1 MSRAKIIMEKRQ
13 QVAKLVTDVRA
24 LMDKADFEKRS
35 LSQEERNSISTM
47 EKDIDRLEDEANLEE
62 RQLERERKLGGDPK
76 PGLDPKPEDRAKP
89 RASEEYRSAYSKY
102 LLDGPR
108 AIYTEAEM
116 RAIQADNAITGGMF
130 MSPTQFVDEL
140 IRDIDNNVVIAGL
153 SRNFTIT
160 TAQSLGAPS
169 LDNDI
174 DDADWTAEIQ
184 AAAET
189 SDIKIGEREL
199 TPHQAS
205 KLVKISNKLLSYG
218 TQSPDTLVRERL
230 GYKFGITQEKVFMTG
245 DGSQKPLGLFTA
257 SPLGIS
263 TSYDIQ
269 TGSATDMTADGLM
282 DALYDLKEGY
292 QKKATWLFHRDAVK
306 KIRKLKDSTNTY
318 IWQPGLSGGNPPLIL
333 ERPYVISEY
342 VPNTFTSGKYVGIVG
357 DFSYYWI
364 VKRFGLAIQV
374 LKELYAVTNQTG
386 YIGRLEVDA
395 MPVLGAAFRRLK
407 TN

>member
-24 LMDKADFEKRS
+24 LMEKAETEKRAITP
-35 LSQEERNSISTM
+35 EERNSIAAM
-47 EKDIDRLEDEANLEE
+47 EKSIDQLDEEIQLEE

-76 PGLDPKPEDRAKP
+76 PGDPKPEDRAKP
-89 RASEEYRSAYSKY
+89 RSSLEYRSAFNRY
-102 LLDGPR
+102 LEDGPR
-108 AIYTEAEM
+108 AMYTDAEM
-116 RAIQADNAITGGMF
+116 RAIQADNAISGGMF
-130 MSPTQFVDEL
+130 MGPTEFVNEL

-160 TAQSLGAPS
+160 TAQSMGAPS
-169 LDNDI
+169 LDTDI
-174 DDADWTAEIQ
+174 DDADWTPEIQ

-189 SDIKIGEREL
+189 QDIKLGEREL
-199 TPHQAS
+199 TPHQIS
-205 KLVKISNKLLSYG
+205 KLVKISNKLLNFS
-218 TQSPDTLVRERL
+218 TQSPETLVRERL
-230 GYKFGITQEKVFMTG
+230 AYKFGITQEKVFMTG
-245 DGSQKPLGLFTA
+245 DGAQKPLGLFIA
-257 SPLGIS
+257 SALGIS
-263 TSYDIQ
+263 TTYDIQ

-292 QKKATWLFHRDAVK
+292 QKKASWLFHRDAVK
-306 KIRKLKDSTNTY
+306 KIRKLKDSTNAY
-318 IWQPGLSGGNPPLIL
+318 IWQPGLSGGNPPVIL
-333 ERPYVISEY
+333 ERPYAISEY
-342 VPNTFTSGKYVGIVG
+342 CPNTFTSGKYVGIIG
-357 DFSYYWI
+357 DFNYFWI
-364 VKRFGLAIQV
+364 VKRYDLAIQV